1 MTEKFKSGFVSI
13 VGRPN
18 VGKSTLLNRILGQ
31 KIAITSNKPQ
41 TTRNRILG
49 IHNFTGGQALFV
61 DTPGIHKPK
70 GKLNKYMVD
79 QAISACGDVDLVLF
93 LVEAND
99 SLGGGDEY
107 ILKLLERTKTPV
119 CLVINKIDLVEPPS
133 LLQLIDAYA
142 KRFQFKEVIPISAE
156 TGDGVPQLLAAI
168 EPCLPEGPQYYP
180 DDILTDQPER
190 FIVAEMVREKVMRRT
205 SEEIPYGVAVKVET
219 FEEKPEKNLVVI
231 QATIHVERDSHK
243 KIIVGKR
250 GQMIS
255 ALGKDAR
262 FEIERFLG
270 TKVYLELFVRVDKDW
285 SQSDRMLRELGY
297 E

>member
-1 MTEKFKSGFVSI
+1 MTENYKSGFVAI

-70 GKLNKYMVD
+70 GKLNRYMVD
-79 QAISACGDVDLVLF
+79 QAISACSDVDLVLF

-99 SLGGGDEY
+99 KPGGGDEY
-107 ILKLLERTKTPV
+107 ILRLLERANAPV
-119 CLVINKIDLVEPPS
+119 CLVINKIDMVEPQS
-133 LLQLIDAYA
+133 LLALIDAYS
-142 KRFQFKEVIPISAE
+142 KRFEFKEVVPICAE
-156 TGDGVPQLLAAI
+156 NGDGVPQLLQAI
-168 EPCLPEGPQYYP
+168 EPYLPEGPQFYP
-180 DDILTDQPER
+180 DDMLTDQPER

-205 SEEIPYGVAVKVET
+205 SEEIPYGVAVQVES

-231 QATIHVERDSHK
+231 QAVIHVERDSHK
-243 KIIVGKR
+243 KIIVGKG
-250 GQMIS
+250 GQMIRT
-255 ALGKDAR
+255 LGQDAR
-262 FEIERFLG
+262 YEIERFLG
-270 TKVYLELFVRVDKDW
+270 TKVFLELFVRVDKDW
-285 SQSDRMLRELGY
+285 SQSSRMLRELGY